1 MSPKLR
7 ERIAA
12 LGTDLT
18 MELIGATQA
27 LFAERFGGFDP
38 SVEVTRDLAYGP
50 HERHRLDLFARPGTA
65 NAPVLVYLHGGGFV
79 RGDKSSGGAQPF
91 YENVG
96 DFAARNGM
104 IGVTITY
111 RLAPDHPW
119 PAGPEDL
126 ATLIGWLRAN
136 IAQHGGDP
144 ARIFLAGSSAGA
156 VHVAS
161 YVAQERFHAVPGSG
175 VAGAILL
182 SCVYDVAT
190 AHANPFH
197 KAYYGEDSAAY
208 AAASTSQGLIE
219 SDVPWLC
226 SVSEFDV
233 EDFQKQAA
241 AFVAAYAACHA
252 RYPRMIYLAGH
263 NHMSPVLSIGSP
275 DSQLEREIADFIAAV
290 SG

>member
-1 MSPKLR
+1 MNPKLR

-12 LGTDLT
+12 LGTELT

-27 LFAERFGGFDP
+27 LFAERFAGFDP

-65 NAPVLVYLHGGGFV
+65 DAPVLVYLHGGGFV

-144 ARIFLAGSSAGA
+144 ARIFLSGSSAGA

-161 YVAQERFHAVPGSG
+161 YVAQERFHTVPGSG

-208 AAASTSQGLIE
+208 SAASSLEGLIATE
-219 SDVPWLC
+219 VPLLMT
-226 SVSEFDV
+226 VSEQDID
-233 EDFQKQAA
+233 DFQKQAA
-241 AFVAAYAACHA
+241 DLVARWKAARGDYA
-252 RYPRMIYLAGH
+252 PMLYLTGH
-263 NHMSPVLSIGSP
+263 NHLSPALSLGTSETALG
-275 DSQLEREIADFIAAV
+275 QEILDFIAAH
-290 SG
+290 